1 MDEIVDHVKCPSLPP
16 NYVTFAHLRE
26 RWLKEKE
33 RKQKEK
39 ENQENE
45 KKKQCP
51 VPQKHISNGS
61 FLGGKN
67 LPKHENHSAKGWCD
81 VGFIA
86 KEPKLK
92 EVKITARAVEGEEK
106 NKKGYFGERKP
117 RVERDGSLNEAKV
130 SIIDVGEEEMMAVV
144 SVENGGKESS
154 KGKCKEVEEMAT
166 VCMVEVVGR
175 SNVDREIAGQK
186 CGVGFMGKKLS
197 WRKMVDGVWELSE
210 KGDSMEQSG
219 QERNG
224 EKEKVSVDGKER
236 TTEKVKVSG
245 AFCAYSDKEVEEV
258 ATVCT
263 VKLVEEN
270 KVGREITGQKC
281 RVGFRGKKY
290 SWRKIGDGVGEVSE
304 KTNSG
309 EQSEQERNA
318 EKEKVSIVK
327 VSGAYGAYGDEE
339 VEEVATVCK
348 VEVVEENKVDREV
361 SGQKHTVGFRGKKYS
376 WRKIGDGVGEVSEKT
391 NSGEQSEQERNAEKE
406 KVSIVK
412 VSGAYGAYGDEEVEE
427 VATVCKVEV
436 VEENKVDREV
446 SGQKRTVGFR
456 GKKYSWRKI
465 GGVEEVSEK
474 TNSGEQ
480 SGQEHNA
487 EKEKVSID
495 VNERANEKV
504 KVGAYGAYGDEEVEE
519 VATVCKVEVVE
530 ENKVDR
536 EVSGQKRTVGFRGK
550 KYSWRK
556 IGGVEEVSEKTNSG
570 EQSGQEHNAEK
581 EKVSIDVN
589 ERANEK
595 VKVGAYGAYG
605 DEEVEEVATVCKVE
619 VVEENKV
626 DREVSGQKRTVGFRG
641 KKYSWR
647 KISDRVGEAS
657 DKANR
662 AEQSGLGRNAERE
675 KGSIDLKERT
685 NEKVRVSSVFC
696 AYGDKELEE
705 GATDCKL
712 EVVEENK
719 VEREIPGKKCRVGF
733 TGKKNSWKRI
743 GDGVK
748 QVSNRADKADSVE
761 LSGQVDNAEEEEVS
775 VDVKKRVNEK
785 VTVSGAFHAY
795 SDKEV
800 KEVATVEENKVNMVI
815 TGEKHRVGFRGMKHS
830 WRKVGDRVKEASDK
844 ANSTEQSG
852 QECNAEKEN
861 VSVDVKERTNEKVT
875 VSGEFH
881 TYIDEEVE
889 EVATVEEN
897 KVDMVITGQKH
908 RGGFRGM
915 KHCWRKVG
923 DRVGEVSDKA
933 NSTEQSGQEHKAE
946 KENVSVDVKE
956 RTNGTV
962 TVSGAFHACS
972 DKEVKE
978 VATVEENKVDRVM
991 TRQEHRVGFRG
1002 KKRGW
1007 RKVGDRVGEVS
1018 SEANSE
1024 EQSGQ
1029 ERNAEKEKVSVVV
1042 KERTNEKVTLSGAF
1056 HVYSDEEVEEVVTV
1070 EENKVDRVI
1079 MGQKH
1084 RVAFRGK
1091 KYSWIKVGD
1100 RVGEGSN
1107 EANRVEQSGQERNA
1121 EKEKV
1126 SIDVKERTN
1135 EKVRVSGA
1143 FRSYS
1148 DKSKD
1153 VLIDSEAGLEMR
1165 IERDLGDLPLT
1176 DRRHGHGRSSGRV
1189 YGDRWRHGSSRRYEP
1204 RRILKQRDDS
1214 FAWIKKGE
1222 SSSGNVAEIKTQ
1234 VANYAGFP
1242 VKVHTKCCFLFSDK
1256 LLL

>member
-51 VPQKHISNGS
+51 VHQKHISNGS

-197 WRKMVDGVWELSE
+197 RRKMVDGVGELSE

-224 EKEKVSVDGKER
+224 EKEKVSVDVKER

-391 NSGEQSEQERNAEKE
+391 NSGEQSGQERNAEKE
-406 KVSIVK
+406 KVSIDVKERTNEKVK
-412 VSGAYGAYGDEEVEE
+412 VSGAYGDEEVEE
-427 VATVCKVEV
+427 VATVCK
-436 VEENKVDREV
+436 
-446 SGQKRTVGFR
+446 
-456 GKKYSWRKI
+456 
-465 GGVEEVSEK
+465 
-474 TNSGEQ
+474 GEM
-480 SGQEHNA
+480 
-487 EKEKVSID
+487 
-495 VNERANEKV
+495 
-504 KVGAYGAYGDEEVEE
+504 
-519 VATVCKVEVVE
+519 VE

-1107 EANRVEQSGQERNA
+1107 EANRVEQSRQERNA

-1234 VANYAGFP
+1234 VD
-1242 VKVHTKCCFLFSDK
+1242 FSS
-1256 LLL
+1256 

>member
-1 MDEIVDHVKCPSLPP
+1 RTNEKVKVSGAYGDMEVEEVATVCAVEVVEENKVYRKITGQKCRVGHRGKKYSWRKIGDGIGEMSDKANCLEQSGQEC
-16 NYVTFAHLRE
+16 NA
-26 RWLKEKE
+26 EKE
-33 RKQKEK
+33 
-39 ENQENE
+39 
-45 KKKQCP
+45 
-51 VPQKHISNGS
+51 
-61 FLGGKN
+61 
-67 LPKHENHSAKGWCD
+67 
-81 VGFIA
+81 
-86 KEPKLK
+86 
-92 EVKITARAVEGEEK
+92 
-106 NKKGYFGERKP
+106 
-117 RVERDGSLNEAKV
+117 KV
-130 SIIDVGEEEMMAVV
+130 SIDV
-144 SVENGGKESS
+144 KERTNE
-154 KGKCKEVEEMAT
+154 KVRGKCKEVEEMAT

-197 WRKMVDGVWELSE
+197 WRKMVDGVGELSE

-224 EKEKVSVDGKER
+224 EKEKVSVDVKER

-309 EQSEQERNA
+309 EQSGQERNA
-318 EKEKVSIVK
+318 EKEKVSIDVKERTNEKVK
-327 VSGAYGAYGDEE
+327 VS
-339 VEEVATVCK
+339 
-348 VEVVEENKVDREV
+348 
-361 SGQKHTVGFRGKKYS
+361 
-376 WRKIGDGVGEVSEKT
+376 
-391 NSGEQSEQERNAEKE
+391 
-406 KVSIVK
+406 
-412 VSGAYGAYGDEEVEE
+412 
-427 VATVCKVEV
+427 
-436 VEENKVDREV
+436 
-446 SGQKRTVGFR
+446 VGFR

-465 GGVEEVSEK
+465 GGVGEVSEK

-480 SGQEHNA
+480 SGQERNA

-495 VNERANEKV
+495 VKERTNEKV

-570 EQSGQEHNAEK
+570 EQSGQEYNAEK
-581 EKVSIDVN
+581 EKVSIDVK

-657 DKANR
+657 DKANS

-705 GATDCKL
+705 GATDWKL

-733 TGKKNSWKRI
+733 PGKKNSWKRI

-844 ANSTEQSG
+844 ANSMEQSG

-875 VSGEFH
+875 VNGEFH
-881 TYIDEEVE
+881 TYIDEEVK

-923 DRVGEVSDKA
+923 DRVGVVSDKA

-956 RTNGTV
+956 RTNGKV
-962 TVSGAFHACS
+962 TVSGAFHTCS

-1165 IERDLGDLPLT
+1165 IETDLGDLPLT

-1242 VKVHTKCCFLFSDK
+1242 VKVHTE
-1256 LLL
+1256 

>member
-16 NYVTFAHLRE
+16 DYVTFAHLRE

-61 FLGGKN
+61 SLGGKN
-67 LPKHENHSAKGWCD
+67 LPKRENHSAKGWCD

-117 RVERDGSLNEAKV
+117 RVERDGSRNEAKV

-197 WRKMVDGVWELSE
+197 WRKMVDGVGELSE

-224 EKEKVSVDGKER
+224 EKEKVSVDVKER
-236 TTEKVKVSG
+236 TTEKKVSG

-290 SWRKIGDGVGEVSE
+290 SWRKIGDGVREVSE

-309 EQSEQERNA
+309 EQSGQERNA
-318 EKEKVSIVK
+318 EKEKVSIDVKERTNEKVK
-327 VSGAYGAYGDEE
+327 VS
-339 VEEVATVCK
+339 
-348 VEVVEENKVDREV
+348 
-361 SGQKHTVGFRGKKYS
+361 
-376 WRKIGDGVGEVSEKT
+376 
-391 NSGEQSEQERNAEKE
+391 
-406 KVSIVK
+406 
-412 VSGAYGAYGDEEVEE
+412 GAYGDEEVEE

-495 VNERANEKV
+495 VNK
-504 KVGAYGAYGDEEVEE
+504 
-519 VATVCKVEVVE
+519 
-530 ENKVDR
+530 
-536 EVSGQKRTVGFRGK
+536 
-550 KYSWRK
+550 
-556 IGGVEEVSEKTNSG
+556 
-570 EQSGQEHNAEK
+570 
-581 EKVSIDVN
+581 
-589 ERANEK
+589 RANEK

-657 DKANR
+657 DKANS

-705 GATDCKL
+705 GATYCKL

-733 TGKKNSWKRI
+733 TGKKNSCKRI

-748 QVSNRADKADSVE
+748 QVSNTADKADSVE

-861 VSVDVKERTNEKVT
+861 VSVYVKERTNEKVT

-897 KVDMVITGQKH
+897 KVDMVIMGQKH

-923 DRVGEVSDKA
+923 DRVGKVSDKA

-956 RTNGTV
+956 RTNGKV

-978 VATVEENKVDRVM
+978 VATVEENTVDRVM

-1222 SSSGNVAEIKTQ
+1222 SASGNVAEIKTQ
-1234 VANYAGFP
+1234 VD
-1242 VKVHTKCCFLFSDK
+1242 FSS
-1256 LLL
+1256 

>member
-1 MDEIVDHVKCPSLPP
+1 
-16 NYVTFAHLRE
+16 
-26 RWLKEKE
+26 
-33 RKQKEK
+33 
-39 ENQENE
+39 
-45 KKKQCP
+45 
-51 VPQKHISNGS
+51 
-61 FLGGKN
+61 
-67 LPKHENHSAKGWCD
+67 
-81 VGFIA
+81 
-86 KEPKLK
+86 
-92 EVKITARAVEGEEK
+92 
-106 NKKGYFGERKP
+106 
-117 RVERDGSLNEAKV
+117 
-130 SIIDVGEEEMMAVV
+130 
-144 SVENGGKESS
+144 
-154 KGKCKEVEEMAT
+154 
-166 VCMVEVVGR
+166 
-175 SNVDREIAGQK
+175 
-186 CGVGFMGKKLS
+186 
-197 WRKMVDGVWELSE
+197 
-210 KGDSMEQSG
+210 
-219 QERNG
+219 
-224 EKEKVSVDGKER
+224 
-236 TTEKVKVSG
+236 
-245 AFCAYSDKEVEEV
+245 
-258 ATVCT
+258 
-263 VKLVEEN
+263 
-270 KVGREITGQKC
+270 
-281 RVGFRGKKY
+281 
-290 SWRKIGDGVGEVSE
+290 
-304 KTNSG
+304 
-309 EQSEQERNA
+309 
-318 EKEKVSIVK
+318 
-327 VSGAYGAYGDEE
+327 
-339 VEEVATVCK
+339 
-348 VEVVEENKVDREV
+348 
-361 SGQKHTVGFRGKKYS
+361 
-376 WRKIGDGVGEVSEKT
+376 
-391 NSGEQSEQERNAEKE
+391 
-406 KVSIVK
+406 
-412 VSGAYGAYGDEEVEE
+412 
-427 VATVCKVEV
+427 
-436 VEENKVDREV
+436 
-446 SGQKRTVGFR
+446 
-456 GKKYSWRKI
+456 
-465 GGVEEVSEK
+465 
-474 TNSGEQ
+474 
-480 SGQEHNA
+480 
-487 EKEKVSID
+487 
-495 VNERANEKV
+495 
-504 KVGAYGAYGDEEVEE
+504 
-519 VATVCKVEVVE
+519 
-530 ENKVDR
+530 
-536 EVSGQKRTVGFRGK
+536 
-550 KYSWRK
+550 
-556 IGGVEEVSEKTNSG
+556 
-570 EQSGQEHNAEK
+570 
-581 EKVSIDVN
+581 
-589 ERANEK
+589 
-595 VKVGAYGAYG
+595 
-605 DEEVEEVATVCKVE
+605 
-619 VVEENKV
+619 
-626 DREVSGQKRTVGFRG
+626 
-641 KKYSWR
+641 
-647 KISDRVGEAS
+647 
-657 DKANR
+657 
-662 AEQSGLGRNAERE
+662 
-675 KGSIDLKERT
+675 
-685 NEKVRVSSVFC
+685 
-696 AYGDKELEE
+696 
-705 GATDCKL
+705 
-712 EVVEENK
+712 
-719 VEREIPGKKCRVGF
+719 
-733 TGKKNSWKRI
+733 
-743 GDGVK
+743 
-748 QVSNRADKADSVE
+748 
-761 LSGQVDNAEEEEVS
+761 
-775 VDVKKRVNEK
+775 
-785 VTVSGAFHAY
+785 
-795 SDKEV
+795 
-800 KEVATVEENKVNMVI
+800 MVI

-1107 EANRVEQSGQERNA
+1107 EANRVEQSRQERNA

-1234 VANYAGFP
+1234 VD
-1242 VKVHTKCCFLFSDK
+1242 FSS
-1256 LLL
+1256 

>member
-51 VPQKHISNGS
+51 VHQKHISNGS

-197 WRKMVDGVWELSE
+197 WRKMVDGVGELSE

-224 EKEKVSVDGKER
+224 EKEKVSVDVKER

-290 SWRKIGDGVGEVSE
+290 SWRKIGDGVG
-304 KTNSG
+304 
-309 EQSEQERNA
+309 
-318 EKEKVSIVK
+318 
-327 VSGAYGAYGDEE
+327 
-339 VEEVATVCK
+339 
-348 VEVVEENKVDREV
+348 
-361 SGQKHTVGFRGKKYS
+361 
-376 WRKIGDGVGEVSEKT
+376 
-391 NSGEQSEQERNAEKE
+391 
-406 KVSIVK
+406 
-412 VSGAYGAYGDEEVEE
+412 
-427 VATVCKVEV
+427 
-436 VEENKVDREV
+436 
-446 SGQKRTVGFR
+446 
-456 GKKYSWRKI
+456 
-465 GGVEEVSEK
+465 EVSEK

-1107 EANRVEQSGQERNA
+1107 EANRVEQSRQERNA